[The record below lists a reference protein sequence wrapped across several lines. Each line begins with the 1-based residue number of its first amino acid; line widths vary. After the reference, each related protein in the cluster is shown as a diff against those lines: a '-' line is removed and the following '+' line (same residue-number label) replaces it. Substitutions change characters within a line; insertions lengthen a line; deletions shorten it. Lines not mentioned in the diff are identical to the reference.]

1 MKKTA
6 VDAVKVLESKE
17 TGMKKALMGV
27 IALGLLVVTSSA
39 LAQHGHRNHG
49 HYNHHKHYRGNNW
62 VAPAIIG
69 GVIGYGFSRNYYEP
83 YYAPPP
89 VYYTP
94 PPVVYSPPQVVQPV
108 NCTRYIYQD
117 QYGNVTREETRCN

>member
-1 MKKTA
+1 MKKLIAILLLTLTA
-6 VDAVKVLESKE
+6 
-17 TGMKKALMGV
+17 G
-27 IALGLLVVTSSA
+27 SA
-39 LAQHGHRNHG
+39 MAQHHGHRGHGGYHG
-49 HYNHHKHYRGNNW
+49 HRGHGNHW
-62 VAPAIIG
+62 IAPAIIG
-69 GVIGYGFSRNYYEP
+69 GVIGYGISRNYYEP